1 MMSTMTAAEKADLYL
16 EDRISDLTSQVE
28 EFARDIANSAA
39 APDFT
44 LIGQTIQNGAKKAIV
59 AEAQLMV
66 ANRVLRAA
74 SQDGLIG
81 AAEVADRLA
90 EKLWAAADRHD
101 PTVQPTST
109 VAGAMDAVQVV
120 ANYRAATEARSLA
133 RILRAL

>member
-1 MMSTMTAAEKADLYL
+1 MSTMTAAEKADLYL

-28 EFARDIANSAA
+28 EFARDVAKSAA

-59 AEAQLMV
+59 AEARLMV

-74 SQDGLIG
+74 AQDGLIG

-90 EKLWAAADRHD
+90 EKLWAAANRYD
-101 PTVQPTST
+101 PTAQPASV

-120 ANYRAATEARSLA
+120 ANLRAADEARGLA